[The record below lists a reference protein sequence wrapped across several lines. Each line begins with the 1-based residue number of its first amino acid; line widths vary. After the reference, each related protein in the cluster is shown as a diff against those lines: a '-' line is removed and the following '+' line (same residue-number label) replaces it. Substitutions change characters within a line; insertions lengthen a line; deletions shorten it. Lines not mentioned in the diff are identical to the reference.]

1 MKKVRLVSAT
11 IKAAP
16 VFTVLSDVGAKYTL
30 QVHCLELLGRT
41 CVVIPVFILLFY
53 QEMVKASP

>member
-1 MKKVRLVSAT
+1 MSVT

-16 VFTVLSDVGAKYTL
+16 VFTVLSDMGAKYTL

-41 CVVIPVFILLFY
+41 CVVILVFVLLSY

>member
-1 MKKVRLVSAT
+1 MSVT

-16 VFTVLSDVGAKYTL
+16 VFTVLSDMGAKYTL

-41 CVVIPVFILLFY
+41 CVVILVFILLFY
-53 QEMVKASP
+53 QEMIKASP